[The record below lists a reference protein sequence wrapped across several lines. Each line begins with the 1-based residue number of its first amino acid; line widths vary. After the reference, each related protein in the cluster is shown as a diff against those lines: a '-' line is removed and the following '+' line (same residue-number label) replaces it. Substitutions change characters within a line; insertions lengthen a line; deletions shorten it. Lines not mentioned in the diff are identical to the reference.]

1 MEEINIFL
9 NFYSNIIVYHFNK
22 KELFSSVV
30 EKFKKESK
38 TSDKKCKFIYNGK
51 SLELNKTL
59 EELNLLDKCNINVL
73 EEDRITGGISMIFT
87 DLSKNIHE
95 ERYFSKTAPDFR
107 IALKGINVFGI
118 CHSKKCKAYKK
129 EVIWPLKGKTSFN
142 LIKEK
147 DDLECPICGNLIS
160 PKTLG
165 FYSCEYL
172 IKGKKCEDDIIKP
185 FELKDVASNQN
196 SVRYFN
202 PEENGSTIITDLTVE
217 VKKLL

>member
-107 IALKGINVFGI
+107 IASKGINVFGI
-118 CHSKKCKAYKK
+118 CHSKKCKAHKK
-129 EVIWPLKGKTSFN
+129 EVIWPLKEKTSFN

-172 IKGKKCEDDIIKP
+172 IKGKKCENDIIKS
-185 FELKDVASNQN
+185 FELRDTASNQN
-196 SVRYFN
+196 SIRYFN
-202 PEENGSTIITDLTVE
+202 PDENGSTIITDLTVE
-217 VKKLL
+217 VIKML